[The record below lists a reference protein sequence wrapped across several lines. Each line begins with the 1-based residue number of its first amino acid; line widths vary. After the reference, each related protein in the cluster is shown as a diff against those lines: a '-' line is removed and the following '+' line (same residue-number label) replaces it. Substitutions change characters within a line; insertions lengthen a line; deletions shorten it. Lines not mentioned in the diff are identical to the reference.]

1 LNFSNTVSNHLLGT
15 MKTQAS
21 FATHACLNV

>member
-1 LNFSNTVSNHLLGT
+1 LNISNTVGNHLLST